1 MNILKECVRIGDPMK
16 YSIRKIRFV
25 FENQG
30 SKTYY
35 EVSDPDGLK
44 VLVRSGR
51 KANSRTD
58 WYDDRIKFCKCGRII
73 LYRADHKMVLDSELS
88 PLSGWIS
95 RMKEEDEKNRVNL
108 CD

>member
-1 MNILKECVRIGDPMK
+1 MNILKTCLRIGVPRNYK
-16 YSIRKIRFV
+16 VRKIRFC
-25 FENQG
+25 FEQG

-44 VLVRSGR
+44 VLVRAGR
-51 KANSRTD
+51 KANSRTG

-95 RMKEEDEKNRVNL
+95 RMKEEDEKNGGLNL